1 MLIKEPPKA
10 QKYTKYK
17 ANQGKTKPYVMAGRE
32 DFSNAFLLKTLFIE
46 LHFRVF
52 A

>member
-1 MLIKEPPKA
+1 MLIKEPWKA

-17 ANQGKTKPYVMAGRE
+17 VKQGNAEPYVMAERAG
-32 DFSNAFLLKTLFIE
+32 FSNAFLLKTPFIE
-46 LHFRVF
+46 FHLREF